1 MKIFLEIELEV
12 EYSEYNNGTVRLHEL
27 HFPNCTQN
35 ILPFLSEKEK
45 EGSAVITLNLQETQL
60 LCILLSETITITKV
74 LAKRLQLNVLP
85 EVLH

>member
-45 EGSAVITLNLQETQL
+45 ATAQQLVEEENEKALQEKFDRLYARRKAKL
-60 LCILLSETITITKV
+60 LLGTYRSPKTGE
-74 LAKRLQLNVLP
+74 
-85 EVLH
+85 

>member
-1 MKIFLEIELEV
+1 MIKETNYDLLVEISVEINEVNELFML
-12 EYSEYNNGTVRLHEL
+12 R
-27 HFPNCTQN
+27 FR
-35 ILPFLSEKEK
+35 EKEK

-60 LCILLSETITITKV
+60 LCILLSETITKV

>member
-1 MKIFLEIELEV
+1 MIKETNYDLLEISVEINEVNELFML
-12 EYSEYNNGTVRLHEL
+12 R
-27 HFPNCTQN
+27 FR
-35 ILPFLSEKEK
+35 EKEK